1 MNREVSKIAKLGSL
15 VINEDELAKINEF
28 TLNPLPKRTC
38 LSIKSL

>member
-15 VINEDELAKINEF
+15 VVNEDELAKINKF
-28 TLNPLPKRTC
+28 TLSIPKRTC